1 MSEFSSEG
9 YDSFPSIYADSKMI
23 HEFATTDDRILQ
35 DRLSTYTQFLKR
47 DDLMPRA
54 RAESERLV
62 THLMFEICYRQG
74 YFEWEEVA

>member
-35 DRLSTYTQFLKR
+35 DRLSTYTR
-47 DDLMPRA
+47 RA
-54 RAESERLV
+54 
-62 THLMFEICYRQG
+62 
-74 YFEWEEVA
+74 